1 MKRKLNINIKTF
13 VDSPYTMPVT
23 MHTSFHIQPVEMPRS
38 VKGYKIR
45 IIHQS
50 REALELRHVCTKK
63 RVFGPNIGTVIYPAC
78 LMVCMRGYVARRPN
92 ALSE

>member
-13 VDSPYTMPVT
+13 VDSLYTMPVT

-50 REALELRHVCTKK
+50 REALYFNTTRKYEKAGLW
-63 RVFGPNIGTVIYPAC
+63 N
-78 LMVCMRGYVARRPN
+78 
-92 ALSE
+92 